1 MMVDEEFTKKAERV
15 IQRAQAHG
23 VEIKPGDPFLETLGK
38 LLDRLDNY
46 RDKPNT
52 SGRILIQ

>member
-1 MMVDEEFTKKAERV
+1 MIDDDEFAKKAERV
-15 IQRAQAHG
+15 VQRAQDHG
-23 VEIKPGDPFLETLGK
+23 VEIKPGDPFIDTLNR

>member
-1 MMVDEEFTKKAERV
+1 MIEEEFEKKAERV
-15 IQRAQAHG
+15 VQRALAHG
-23 VEIKPGDPFLETLGK
+23 VEIKPGDPFLDTLGK